1 MSSKY
6 QPNTILAITAI
17 ITIPIIYK
25 SIKSSNTNNVQ
36 EDLDDSDLETCLPQ
50 KVVFLK
56 VHKAGSK
63 IMEKLFKNYG
73 DRNNFLMSLD
83 KNGPWLGGYPGVFSA
98 EFHRNDTN
106 GTKDEYQSTDMIY
119 DYFRYDKKEINKV
132 LSKPKT
138 HKTISIIRNPLS
150 QFLSSFEHYYNKYKI
165 IQDNISKK
173 VYSDRAISAL
183 KKHLTKIPESCI
195 GEPYISVLNNAGRNL
210 SDFVRLV
217 SMTFEDLSS
226 GKEQIFLDFLD
237 HGFAMLPE
245 MSHRNQKYVV
255 ETGNESSKP
264 EMSHRNRK

>member
-6 QPNTILAITAI
+6 QPNTIIAITAI

-98 EFHRNDTN
+98 EFHKVSSRNESSNNTDT
-106 GTKDEYQSTDMIY
+106 DYQSTDMIY

-132 LSKPKT
+132 LSKPKS

-173 VYSDRAISAL
+173 IYSDRAISAL
-183 KKHLTKIPESCI
+183 KQ
-195 GEPYISVLNNAGRNL
+195 A
-210 SDFVRLV
+210 
-217 SMTFEDLSS
+217 
-226 GKEQIFLDFLD
+226 FL
-237 HGFAMLPE
+237 
-245 MSHRNQKYVV
+245 
-255 ETGNESSKP
+255 GNVTVTL
-264 EMSHRNRK
+264 RNR